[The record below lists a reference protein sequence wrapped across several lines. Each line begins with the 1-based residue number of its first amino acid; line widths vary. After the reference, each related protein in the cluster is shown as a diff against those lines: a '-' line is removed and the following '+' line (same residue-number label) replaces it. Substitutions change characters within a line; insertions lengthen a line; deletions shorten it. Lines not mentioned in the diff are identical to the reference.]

1 MRILLVLPTCR
12 AIRSPVFGANKF
24 ILGERGVSF
33 FEVFNVLPSILLVTC
48 FILISIFNIP
58 DNMKKWLIAQ
68 MNPVP
73 MRSATT

>member
-12 AIRSPVFGANKF
+12 VIRSPVFETNKF
-24 ILGERGVSF
+24 ILGEGVSF
-33 FEVFNVLPSILLVTC
+33 FGVFNVLPSILLAGC

-58 DNMKKWLIAQ
+58 DNIKKWLIAQ